1 MNVVDKIKQ
10 IVAIIDEIKTVD
22 PMTAGILNEGL
33 TLSFDIIS
41 EVANN
46 GGRPTIDVSRH
57 MEVLERTLGISV
69 ENLVMEIINKQQ
81 QDLNNK
87 VPDQQTLDFITSD
100 MDDYEK
106 FLAQNKAKEDLEFLA
121 KSI

>member
-10 IVAIIDEIKTVD
+10 IVEIIEEIRTVD
-22 PMTAGILNEGL
+22 PLTAGILNEGL

-41 EVANN
+41 EVAS
-46 GGRPTIDVSRH
+46 GKDRSTIDVSQH
-57 MEVLERTLGISV
+57 MEIIERILGISV
-69 ENLVMEIINKQQ
+69 EDMVTQIIASREELSDKT
-81 QDLNNK
+81 
-87 VPDQQTLDFITSD
+87 PDQQTLDFITSD

-106 FLAQNKAKEDLEFLA
+106 FLAQNKARDDLEFLA

>member
-10 IVAIIDEIKTVD
+10 IVEIIEEIRTVD
-22 PMTAGILNEGL
+22 PLTAGILNEGL

-41 EVANN
+41 EVAS
-46 GGRPTIDVSRH
+46 GKDRTTIDVSQH
-57 MEVLERTLGISV
+57 MEIIERILGISV
-69 ENLVMEIINKQQ
+69 EDMVTQIIASREELSDKT
-81 QDLNNK
+81 
-87 VPDQQTLDFITSD
+87 PDQQTLDFITSD

-106 FLAQNKAKEDLEFLA
+106 FLAQNKARDDLEFLA

>member
-10 IVAIIDEIKTVD
+10 IITLVEEIKTVD
-22 PMTAGILNEGL
+22 PLTAGILMEGL

-41 EVANN
+41 EVAD
-46 GGRPTIDVSRH
+46 GKDRTQIDVSRH
-57 MEVLERTLGISV
+57 MEIIERILGISV
-69 ENLVMEIINKQQ
+69 EDMVMQVINKQEE
-81 QDLNNK
+81 LSNK

-106 FLAQNKAKEDLEFLA
+106 FLAQNKAKEDLAFLA